1 MWGSTFFRYL
11 LYRIFGRSFSVYRFR
26 SIVFDEDNTA
36 CTARHGT
43 GGISVTLSIAFGSL
57 FSLDVFGLSLSLHV
71 FGLPFSMKIR
81 RHRRSV
87 AAGGWVTC
95 CSIHCHFMIAFLSS
109 CVFILVFISNF
120 AGAAWGAADYVWHFR
135 LSRSGQFSQFH
146 GFHIFHSLI
155 TCRTSC
161 GAWVSQ
167 HSFLNGLIGEAIAEA
182 SIHNFWTC

>member
-81 RHRRSV
+81 RHRRWRQEAESHV
-87 AAGGWVTC
+87 VLFTVISWLRFYP
-95 CSIHCHFMIAFLSS
+95 HAFLSLLS
-109 CVFILVFISNF
+109 FSNF

-135 LSRSGQFSQFH
+135 LYRLGQFSQSHSFNHSVTVSHFH
-146 GFHIFHSLI
+146 RIALLI

-161 GAWVSQ
+161 SA
-167 HSFLNGLIGEAIAEA
+167 
-182 SIHNFWTC
+182 